1 MLVEFRVGNFL
12 SFKQEQVLSLVAS
25 SDTALPYNLTEVGG
39 LRLLRVAAI
48 YGPNAS
54 GKSNLIKAIEWSSD
68 FILNSTSTKPDSDI
82 SIMPF
87 LLDENSRN
95 KPSFFEFTMMIDKVR
110 YQYGFE
116 VDGKKVCK
124 EWLLAYS
131 SKKAQ
136 LWFERKYDNSK
147 NDYDWK
153 FSSFLKGEKEKV
165 KTTTRK
171 NVLFLS
177 AAAQWNN
184 EQLTKVYLWFKDKLR
199 TLMTTDAIKPI
210 TAELLKEAT
219 QNKYEIIKD
228 YILNSLRSADIGIDD
243 VEVEDVNKETF
254 KFPEG
259 MSAEAKEKVLK
270 RIHKSFPFDVRI
282 LHRAG
287 KSEEKAVF
295 PLAIESDGT
304 QRLFSL
310 LGPWIQLVVTGMT
323 AVLDEIDR
331 SLHPLLTRKLVEI
344 VQKPDIKDCHN
355 ERQLIFSSHDTT
367 LFDPTLLRRD
377 QIWLTQKD
385 ETGATELYSLV
396 EYDEHKVRKGE
407 AMQKGYLSGRYGA
420 IPFLDKFGFAN
431 GQK

>member
-1 MLVEFRVGNFL
+1 
-12 SFKQEQVLSLVAS
+12 
-25 SDTALPYNLTEVGG
+25 
-39 LRLLRVAAI
+39 
-48 YGPNAS
+48 
-54 GKSNLIKAIEWSSD
+54 
-68 FILNSTSTKPDSDI
+68 
-82 SIMPF
+82 
-87 LLDENSRN
+87 
-95 KPSFFEFTMMIDKVR
+95 
-110 YQYGFE
+110 
-116 VDGKKVCK
+116 
-124 EWLLAYS
+124 
-131 SKKAQ
+131 
-136 LWFERKYDNSK
+136 
-147 NDYDWK
+147 
-153 FSSFLKGEKEKV
+153 
-165 KTTTRK
+165 
-171 NVLFLS
+171 
-177 AAAQWNN
+177 
-184 EQLTKVYLWFKDKLR
+184 
-199 TLMTTDAIKPI
+199 MTTDAIKPI